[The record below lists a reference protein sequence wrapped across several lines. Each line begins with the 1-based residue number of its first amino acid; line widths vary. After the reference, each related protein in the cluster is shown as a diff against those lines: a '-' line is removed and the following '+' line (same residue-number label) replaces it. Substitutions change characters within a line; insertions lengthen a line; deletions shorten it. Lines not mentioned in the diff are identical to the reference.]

1 MSLKTNP
8 SEVKEN
14 AKTPSIH
21 TVAVKLSPFCPQ
33 EATSWFRRAEI
44 QFRLKRVTDPRTKA
58 DYVLEAIPEQL
69 FPRVAAWLDN
79 QDQNQDVEYENLK
92 SYLLQE
98 FTLSVSARAQKLLS
112 LPHIPLGDNS
122 TCSMERDTLLDL
134 DPTTNKPRRVDLM
147 RELWL
152 QRLPPSVRSA
162 LHEADDS
169 PISDL
174 IKKADN
180 LINAARASRKPDTT
194 YSASAEDVPDINAAN
209 KRRPNTQGNP
219 DPRCGNVNALNNSA
233 SGFFITDSLSGRKF
247 LVDTG
252 AFRSLFPATAEN
264 KTRSWTRPSNVKLVA
279 ANGSPIPM
287 YSTQTIPIQAAGC
300 SFTWDFI
307 IADVKTPLLGAD
319 FLGHHGLLVDVA
331 NRRLLDVTT
340 FCSTPLGSN
349 HQYTE
354 ICTVRADTPYDSRCK
369 EYPDV
374 FRPELRQQPGQPA
387 KHGIF
392 TQKTT
397 GPPATLKIQAFTSR
411 EKLQAAKQAYSE
423 MGKGWASVKGIKS
436 LGISSATVRCV
447 VCDYRRLNL
456 ITEPDHYPIPNMAD
470 LTSNLHGAKVFSKL
484 DLL

>member
-1 MSLKTNP
+1 MSLKT
-8 SEVKEN
+8 
-14 AKTPSIH
+14 TPKS
-21 TVAVKLSPFCPQ
+21 Q
-33 EATSWFRRAEI
+33 N
-44 QFRLKRVTDPRTKA
+44 DPRTKA

-112 LPHIPLGDNS
+112 LPHIPLGDTTAHAAWNE
-122 TCSMERDTLLDL
+122 MQALATLPDL

-152 QRLPPSVRSA
+152 QRLPP
-162 LHEADDS
+162 L
-169 PISDL
+169 
-174 IKKADN
+174 
-180 LINAARASRKPDTT
+180 ASRKPDTT

-209 KRRPNTQGNP
+209 KRRPNSQVRHYKPGSASSQPSHGFCYYHYRFGAGAHKCLPGCQWPKKRVMGPPLPAKVATQNP
-219 DPRCGNVNALNNSA
+219 RRGNVNALDNSA
-233 SGFFITDSLSGRKF
+233 SGFLLRTPY
-247 LVDTG
+247 LV
-252 AFRSLFPATAEN
+252 ANSSWIQAHSVLCSQPQQ
-264 KTRSWTRPSNVKLVA
+264 KTKLVP
-279 ANGSPIPM
+279 GHDHQMPM
-287 YSTQTIPIQAAGC
+287 EAPSQSAGR

-331 NRRLLDVTT
+331 NR
-340 FCSTPLGSN
+340 SN

-354 ICTVRADTPYDSRCK
+354 ICTVRADTPYDSLCK

-392 TQKTT
+392 HYIKTT
-397 GPPATLKIQAFTSR
+397 GPPVHSKFRLLSP

-423 MGKGWASVKGIKS
+423 MERMGICQKASSPWASP
-436 LGISSATVRCV
+436 LHLVRKPEGTWRPCG
-447 VCDYRRLNL
+447 DYRRLNL
-456 ITEPDHYPIPNMAD
+456 ITEPDHYPLPNMAD

-484 DLL
+484 DP